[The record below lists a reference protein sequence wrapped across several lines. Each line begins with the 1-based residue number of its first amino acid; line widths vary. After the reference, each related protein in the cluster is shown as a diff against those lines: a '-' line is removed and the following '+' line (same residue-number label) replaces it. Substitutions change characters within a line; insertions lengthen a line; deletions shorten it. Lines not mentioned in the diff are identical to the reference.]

1 MIVFRAIAVLGV
13 LAVIGCTGLPPPIAL
28 RTKAT
33 STKAPLVVTGIKIT
47 HRMPSEAG
55 QSPAV
60 VEALRTKLKRKYLI
74 DGKLIAAIEAAKSFD
89 RFVQLPPGRHEL
101 KVEAVNQGVLTL
113 GGELSEWECLYE
125 FVLEKGELGGFI
137 SASPENA
144 NPAGFVG
151 VSSWTLTEAG
161 GECS

>member
-13 LAVIGCTGLPPPIAL
+13 LAVLGCTGLPPPIGM
-28 RTKAT
+28 RIKAT
-33 STKAPLVVTGIKIT
+33 STNAPLVVTGIKISHQMT
-47 HRMPSEAG
+47 SDSSA
-55 QSPAV
+55 SPAA
-60 VEALRTKLKRKYLI
+60 VEALRTKLKRKYFI

-89 RFVQLPPGRHEL
+89 RFVQLAPGRHVL
-101 KVEAVNQGVLTL
+101 KVAAVNQGLLTL
-113 GGELSEWECLYE
+113 GGELSEWECSYE